1 LSFELKKRGKERVK
15 DGLEEGHRKEPH
27 KEKTINETLFQKVK
41 KSSTIWQG
49 YESPPSP
56 PLITT
61 TTEIISINDLYKKYT
76 NDYSVTS
83 QKENLD
89 KFFGLNIIR
98 NAVSHYGMLRLR
110 MAGTK
115 PNNLV
120 QTIENIIKKG
130 GDFKFGVQSSE
141 FRVQSQE
148 LRIKSCEL

>member
-1 LSFELKKRGKERVK
+1 MSFELKKRGKERVK

-49 YESPPSP
+49 YVSPQP

-61 TTEIISINDLYKKYT
+61 TTEIISINDLYKNYT

-83 QKENLD
+83 QKEKLD

-98 NAVSHYGMLRLR
+98 NAVSHYGMMRLR
-110 MAGTK
+110 RKGTK

-120 QTIENIIKKG
+120 QTIESVIKKG

-141 FRVQSQE
+141 SRV
-148 LRIKSCEL
+148 KN

>member
-1 LSFELKKRGKERVK
+1 MSFELKKRGKERVK

-49 YESPPSP
+49 YVSPQP

-61 TTEIISINDLYKKYT
+61 TTEIISINDLYKNYT
-76 NDYSVTS
+76 NDYFVTKKRNS
-83 QKENLD
+83 QKEKLD

-98 NAVSHYGMLRLR
+98 NAVSHYGMMRLR

-120 QTIENIIKKG
+120 QTVENIIKKG
-130 GDFKFGVQSSE
+130 GDSKFGVQS
-141 FRVQSQE
+141 
-148 LRIKSCEL
+148 